1 MIDKFFLHH
10 FHPFK
15 KKKTQQIKFSYRMP
29 VLHETRSLSSV
40 NYHMETN
47 QNMNIQNKNIVYD
60 NEVVTHLNKDTILR
74 ST

>member
-1 MIDKFFLHH
+1 MIDKFLLHH

-15 KKKTQQIKFSYRMP
+15 KKPNRKFSYRMP